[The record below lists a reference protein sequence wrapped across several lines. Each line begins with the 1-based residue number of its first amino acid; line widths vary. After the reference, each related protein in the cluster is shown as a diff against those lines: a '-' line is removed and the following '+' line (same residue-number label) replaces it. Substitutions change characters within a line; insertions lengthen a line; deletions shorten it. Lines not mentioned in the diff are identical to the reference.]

1 MSVRDVGKVGW
12 SLVAAT
18 GVLAIVVFLGAVT
31 GTLFRPPWDLVGAG
45 LGLALPAVLLATVWY
60 LFDVAWARE
69 MRAERASE
77 TREVE
82 AMGTA
87 EGLLR
92 ALDHAT
98 GLLDRLTRYTG
109 RFFVLVLTLL
119 IALPLLFSFELVS
132 IGVGGFLGI
141 TAGGFETVI
150 WILYFYSY
158 YKVKHE
164 NDLWKER
171 IAWLRK
177 REESLLER

>member
-18 GVLAIVVFLGAVT
+18 VVLAIVFFLGAVT
-31 GTLFRPPWDLVGAG
+31 GILFRPPWDLVAAG

-69 MRAERASE
+69 IRAEKAGE
-77 TREVE
+77 TQEIE

-87 EGLLR
+87 EALLR

-98 GLLDRLTRYTG
+98 GLLDRLTKYTG

-119 IALPLLFSFELVS
+119 LVLPLLFSFELVS
-132 IGVGGFLGI
+132 IGSGGFLGI
-141 TAGGFETVI
+141 ATTGFETVI

-158 YKVKHE
+158 YRVKHE

-177 REESLLER
+177 REESLIPR